1 MTFLVI
7 PLVMFAALVVGFFVG
22 RRRGWVAGIASGAG
36 VLAAGALGYMA
47 LLGLSLPM

>member
-1 MTFLVI
+1 MTLLVI
-7 PLVMFAALVVGFFVG
+7 PLVIFVALIAGILVG